1 MSGVFLPLGLSITDL
16 NVSLFT
22 ALNLEG
28 KMFNII
34 ALQARMGQPHHPKAS
49 TRTEAGF
56 RGPKPV
62 SPVTV
67 FCQAR
72 CFYCCLSGAGIRL
85 KESNY
90 LH

>member
-22 ALNLEG
+22 SLNLEG

-56 RGPKPV
+56 RGPKPG
-62 SPVTV
+62 SPVHFSDCV
-67 FCQAR
+67 
-72 CFYCCLSGAGIRL
+72 LSGKMLLLLSIWGCD
-85 KESNY
+85 
-90 LH
+90 

>member
-56 RGPKPV
+56 RGPKPG
-62 SPVTV
+62 SPVNFSDCV
-67 FCQAR
+67 
-72 CFYCCLSGAGIRL
+72 LSGKMLLLLSIWGCD
-85 KESNY
+85 
-90 LH
+90 